1 VSVPWNSPAPHQ
13 THSVPITRG
22 SKCEV
27 PVDEH
32 DDDLTSEVTEDAE
45 EETDSFPVTADEL
58 EDEREGEAA
67 QPGINEDE
75 SEL

>member
-1 VSVPWNSPAPHQ
+1 M
-13 THSVPITRG
+13 
-22 SKCEV
+22 
-27 PVDEH
+27 DEH

-58 EDEREGEAA
+58 VDERAGEEEE
-67 QPGINEDE
+67 PSISEDD